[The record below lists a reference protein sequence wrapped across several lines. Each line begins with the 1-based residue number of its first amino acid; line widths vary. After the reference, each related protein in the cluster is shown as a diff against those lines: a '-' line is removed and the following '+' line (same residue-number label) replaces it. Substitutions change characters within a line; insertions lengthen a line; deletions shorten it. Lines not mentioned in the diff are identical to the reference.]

1 MNSIRVILADDHKIL
16 RNQVAKMLAPEFN
29 VIAAVGDSIALFE
42 AEAEHKPDIVILD
55 ISMPGLSG
63 FDAARLLQE
72 AGTKA
77 KIVFLTVHSDRAYVE
92 EAFSIGGQ
100 GYVIKSRL
108 ASDLVV
114 AIKEVSEGRSFV
126 SPTVVIKNSN

>member
-1 MNSIRVILADDHKIL
+1 MNTIRVILADDHEAL

-29 VIAAVGDSIALFE
+29 VVDMVSSGIALLE
-42 AEAEHKPDIVILD
+42 VAAKHNPDIVILD

-63 FDAARLLQE
+63 FDTARLLQE

-77 KIVFLTVHSDRAYVE
+77 KIVFLTVHNDRAYAE
-92 EAFSIGGQ
+92 EALSIGAH

-108 ASDLVV
+108 ASDLAF

-126 SPTVVIKNSN
+126 SPTVFIENSN